1 MAEHETSKKWY
12 SILEFLPVL
21 IFFIGYFWL
30 KDEIFVVNGIE
41 YAGFIAV
48 TALFVPLCLICMAIY
63 WRLAG
68 RLAPRP
74 ASGKLRG
81 LAMMQVVTLV
91 FVVIFGGLTI
101 YFNDEWFLKMKPTI
115 IYLLFAAILGFGLI
129 RGRSF
134 IQVVFMGSLPLSK
147 AGWMSITRHTMI
159 FCLALALANEL
170 IARNLSTDMWV
181 YFKTFG
187 LPIATGLFFAIDIF
201 LLRRHTIN
209 DPNSDS
215 NESHPS

>member
-68 RLAPRP
+68 R
-74 ASGKLRG
+74 

-147 AGWMSITRHTMI
+147 AGWMSITRHTMV

-201 LLRRHTIN
+201 FLRRHAIN

-215 NESHPS
+215 NESDPS

>member
-1 MAEHETSKKWY
+1 MAEHETSKRWY

-21 IFFIGYFWL
+21 FFFIGYFWL

-41 YAGFIAV
+41 YVGFIAV

-68 RLAPRP
+68 R
-74 ASGKLRG
+74 

-134 IQVVFMGSLPLSK
+134 IQVVFMGSLSLSK

-201 LLRRHTIN
+201 LLRRHVIN
-209 DPNSDS
+209 DPKSDS
-215 NESHPS
+215 NQSDPS